1 MLGFQ
6 NGRGPILSS
15 GLVTGL
21 AARGGDLP
29 GGVLPGSPQARR
41 PELLLG
47 GGPRAAASHQPGDTE
62 QRAQAPASAAGTAA
76 KAPSLAPSPE
86 PLLTQ
91 VIKQEP
97 DQG

>member
-47 GGPRAAASHQPGDTE
+47 GVPGQQHPTGPGTPSRGLRRLLLLLALLLKHRALPQAQSRSSH
-62 QRAQAPASAAGTAA
+62 
-76 KAPSLAPSPE
+76 K
-86 PLLTQ
+86 
-91 VIKQEP
+91 
-97 DQG
+97 